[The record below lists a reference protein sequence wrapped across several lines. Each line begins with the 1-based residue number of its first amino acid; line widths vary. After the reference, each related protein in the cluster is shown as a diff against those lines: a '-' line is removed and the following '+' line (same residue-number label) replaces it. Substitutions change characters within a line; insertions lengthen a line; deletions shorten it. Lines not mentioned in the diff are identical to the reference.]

1 MRSRIYRW
9 RRIRELRRMI
19 DNEYVHI
26 AEVQAALDRFSRNLA
41 EASAVTGMSL
51 VQAGSRPLDEAQR
64 KAWRRISAYRS
75 ELAALGGG
83 KHRRAR

>member
-1 MRSRIYRW
+1 MRDRIYRW
-9 RRIRELRRMI
+9 RRIRQLRRWI

-26 AEVQAALDRFSRNLA
+26 AEVQAAIDRSEGQMLKVSSSLLPFIRAGNAPLA
-41 EASAVTGMSL
+41 EA
-51 VQAGSRPLDEAQR
+51 QR
-64 KAWRRISAYRS
+64 RAWRRIGAYRS